1 MDHSKMD
8 HSTMDH
14 SSMDHSTMDHSS
26 SDLSL
31 MDHSKMDHSKMD
43 HGSMGHMD
51 MMMMYFHVGVRET
64 ILFYGWKTENA
75 GQLIGS
81 CIALFIAAL
90 LYEGLKVFR
99 EELLV
104 KANRAL
110 QLTHTPETLPTNDE
124 TGENGVG
131 SDQIIIES
139 GPSAKSRIFNKW
151 HALQSFLHIVQVTI
165 SYMLMLVFMTYNV
178 WLCLAVVLGAGA
190 GYFCFGWRKTST
202 HDTNEHCH

>member
-1 MDHSKMD
+1 MDHSQMD

-14 SSMDHSTMDHSS
+14 SQMDHSQMDQSQ
-26 SDLSL
+26 
-31 MDHSKMDHSKMD
+31 MDHSKMDMD
-43 HGSMGHMD
+43 HSSMKHDSMD
-51 MMMMYFHVGVRET
+51 MMKMYFHGGVKEM
-64 ILFYGWKTENA
+64 ILFYGWKTENV

-81 CIALFIAAL
+81 CIVLFIAAL

-104 KANRAL
+104 KANLAIRL
-110 QLTHTPETLPTNDE
+110 QNDPEVLPTNDE
-124 TGENGVG
+124 TGENGTG
-131 SDQIIIES
+131 SDQVIIQT
-139 GPSAKSRIFNKW
+139 GPTAKSRICNVW
-151 HALQSFLHIVQVTI
+151 HALQSFLHIVQVTV

-190 GYFCFGWRKTST
+190 GYFCFGWRKQTT